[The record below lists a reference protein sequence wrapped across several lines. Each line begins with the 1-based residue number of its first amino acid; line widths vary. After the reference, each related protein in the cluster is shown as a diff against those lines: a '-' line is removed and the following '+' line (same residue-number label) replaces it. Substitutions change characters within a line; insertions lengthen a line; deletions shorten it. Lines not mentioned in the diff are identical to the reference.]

1 MYSGLDS
8 FESALKHFG
17 SRVELICAME
27 LSGRIDAE
35 TAYQNI
41 KLELKSLKQTR
52 KDWKKMKV
60 ELISVTPDAE
70 KHIAYCFRE

>member
-1 MYSGLDS
+1 MMRYLKTMLTEEKMYSGLDS

-52 KDWKKMKV
+52 KDWKKN
-60 ELISVTPDAE
+60 ES
-70 KHIAYCFRE
+70 